1 MSGGVDQGYEAY
13 RQAMADA
20 EADIGE
26 GGKPDGRNSNLRTA
40 RFELHMV
47 GKVPAEIGQMILLH
61 FGQFQ
66 YRTVTLVTAEEGEVD
81 WSICTWDVEEPSMHG
96 AVVKNLNVRAAELT
110 RHDAYLTWHAVTGF
124 PMLFEEAE

>member
-26 GGKPDGRNSNLRTA
+26 GGKPERNSNLRTA

-47 GKVPAEIGQMILLH
+47 GPVPREVADLIVLH
-61 FGQFQ
+61 FGQFRQ
-66 YRTVTLVTAEEGEVD
+66 HTVAVVTEETNETWTVC
-81 WSICTWDVEEPSMHG
+81 SWDVEEPSMHG

-110 RHDAYLTWHAVTGF
+110 RHDAYLAWHAVTGF